1 MDEPRQT
8 KLNWKVRERIGRGV
22 MNPRGIELE
31 PGYYKHFK
39 GNNYIVEGTATHS
52 ETGERMVVYR
62 ADYGDRKLFVRPLV
76 MFIEM
81 VEVPHSLPVPRFRPF
96 TEQELQE
103 YVASNMTNIFQT
115 VYNYIL
121 GGNDK

>member
-1 MDEPRQT
+1 MNDPKEM
-8 KLNWKVRERIGRGV
+8 KLNWRVKERIGMGAI
-22 MNPRGIELE
+22 NPKGIELK

-39 GNNYIVEGTATHS
+39 GNNYIVEDTAIHS

-62 ADYGDRKLFVRPLV
+62 ADYGDKKLFVRPLV

-96 TEQELQE
+96 TEEELQE
-103 YVASNMTNIFQT
+103 YVAANMTNIFQT